1 MKKVFVL
8 FLLFI
13 FSFPLFA
20 AISYTGNTFG
30 RADATFTWD
39 LSDYGSA
46 TLTFEP
52 TSVALKESGSDV
64 LEKIATGNVN
74 FYYEVT
80 AFSAVNIH
88 FEPSGPLSN
97 GSGGQIGWVFSYGD
111 EKRATSASYGS
122 NVENTGFD
130 IQTKYSGS
138 GLETVSGNISLSIET
153 EALKDSF
160 LTGGGTYSA
169 NIIVNIGV
177 SS

>member
-13 FSFPLFA
+13 FALPLFA
-20 AISYTGNTFG
+20 AISYTGSTFG
-30 RADATFTWD
+30 SADAIFTWD

-46 TLTFEP
+46 KLTFNS
-52 TSVALKESGSDV
+52 TSVALTESGSEV
-64 LEKIATGNVN
+64 LEKKATGDVN
-74 FYYEVT
+74 FSYEVT

-111 EKRATSASYGS
+111 NIATSASYGN

-130 IQTKYSGS
+130 IQTAYSGS
-138 GLETVSGNISLSIET
+138 GLNTVKDSISLSIET

-169 NIIVNIGV
+169 NIIVNITGV
-177 SS
+177 DS

>member
-52 TSVALKESGSDV
+52 TSVALKESGIDV
-64 LEKIATGNVN
+64 LEKIATGEVK

-97 GSGGQIGWVFSYGD
+97 GSGGQIGWIFSSG
-111 EKRATSASYGS
+111 ENRATSASYGS

-130 IQTKYSGS
+130 IQTAYSGS
-138 GLETVSGNISLSIET
+138 GLETVNDSISLSIET

-169 NIIVNIGV
+169 NIIVNIRV
-177 SS
+177 V